1 MQDTFRTHAGYM
13 RDKCICSEDVDERL
27 PTHLHRYI
35 AGPATTTFPNPEGW
49 TTAQPS
55 KTITSLAHLTIQN
68 ITQHYMYTEPHIRNL
83 RPPVV
88 CEGVGAEVHDASA
101 SLLLR

>member
-1 MQDTFRTHAGYM
+1 MQDTCRIHAGYM
-13 RDKCICSEDVDERL
+13 RDECICSEDVDERL

-49 TTAQPS
+49 TTVQPS

-68 ITQHYMYTEPHIRNL
+68 ITQHYTEPHIRNL